1 MDITWRLW
9 SARIALRLRFL
20 ALLVALFLHEQT
32 VLLLD
37 HLVQICLFIVNLLLE
52 ATRFCLVLLKTSLVL
67 LQLILHFHL
76 AQEVLTL
83 SEFAIGLS
91 NGRACAQTFML
102 GFTLC
107 LTVGHRDS

>member
-1 MDITWRLW
+1 MDIAWRLW
-9 SARIALRLRFL
+9 CARIALRLRFL

-37 HLVQICLFIVNLLLE
+37 HLVQIRIFIVNLLLE
-52 ATRFCLVLLKTSLVL
+52 TTRFCLVLLKTSLVL

-83 SEFAIGLS
+83 S
-91 NGRACAQTFML
+91 
-102 GFTLC
+102 
-107 LTVGHRDS
+107 